1 MRRKIF
7 QYLFLFALLIALF
20 FYVNGTNQT
29 ELYNSKLG
37 QLVAKTEKL
46 NDSIAQLKVA
56 FQNKAYFSLA
66 GNHDAQA
73 YHLGL
78 SYDTIEKRIEDKIL
92 MLNEYAGGN
101 PLLAVLGKD
110 FIINKIQVVNHQ
122 WVLAD
127 CTDGNRWGDVLMAYT
142 LDDNNQV
149 TLRLIDYVF
158 YP

>member
-29 ELYNSKLG
+29 ELYNTKLG

-78 SYDTIEKRIEDKIL
+78 SYDTIEKPEFRRMGAAPTCSIAAYKTPIL
-92 MLNEYAGGN
+92 VRAL
-101 PLLAVLGKD
+101 VKD
-110 FIINKIQVVNHQ
+110 FYV
-122 WVLAD
+122 
-127 CTDGNRWGDVLMAYT
+127 DG
-142 LDDNNQV
+142 V
-149 TLRLIDYVF
+149 TKHF
-158 YP
+158 EKQ